1 MFDWNLRFSDGA
13 FTLKPKEFIK
23 NLPYDSAD
31 EVEKVM
37 SALLG
42 NQGLSSVKLIKNLP
56 MSATID

>member
-1 MFDWNLRFSDGA
+1 MFDWNLRFGDGA

-37 SALLG
+37 
-42 NQGLSSVKLIKNLP
+42 
-56 MSATID
+56 